1 MPGHLAFPGG
11 GLEDADEPQ
20 RDGALARCASRELRE
35 ETGIEIEPARWRAV
49 GARVTPPMFAARF
62 DARFFLAEVPAE
74 TAPPDVVPS
83 PEEIESLA
91 YVRPGDVVTTWE
103 AGGTLVAP
111 PVLALLREIDLAR
124 PEDAEALA
132 AVIRSANVREEG
144 QPRIELVPGIWV
156 LPVAT
161 LTLPPAT
168 HTNAWIPG
176 AGSFLIVDPG
186 SDDDDELSRL
196 LRVVD
201 RRRREGGGVPQAVLL
216 THHHGDHVRGAA
228 RIASA
233 LGVPVRAHAETLK
246 RLDLAGVRADALDD
260 GDVLDLEGQTAR
272 VLHTP
277 GHAPGHVALHLRER
291 EALLAGDLISGLST
305 ILIDPRDGR
314 MGPYLQSLRRVAA
327 LGCRTVLPAHGPS
340 LPGDSIPK
348 LVEHR
353 LEREVRIRDL
363 LASGPV
369 DLDKLAVAAYR
380 DVPGMPVAL
389 TRLQCLSHLLH
400 LEERGEARRN
410 ELGESWEIVDTSGE
424 RR

>member
-1 MPGHLAFPGG
+1 
-11 GLEDADEPQ
+11 
-20 RDGALARCASRELRE
+20 
-35 ETGIEIEPARWRAV
+35 
-49 GARVTPPMFAARF
+49 
-62 DARFFLAEVPAE
+62 
-74 TAPPDVVPS
+74 
-83 PEEIESLA
+83 
-91 YVRPGDVVTTWE
+91 
-103 AGGTLVAP
+103 
-111 PVLALLREIDLAR
+111 
-124 PEDAEALA
+124 
-132 AVIRSANVREEG
+132 
-144 QPRIELVPGIWV
+144 
-156 LPVAT
+156 
-161 LTLPPAT
+161 
-168 HTNAWIPG
+168 
-176 AGSFLIVDPG
+176 
-186 SDDDDELSRL
+186 
-196 LRVVD
+196 
-201 RRRREGGGVPQAVLL
+201 VPQAVLL

-327 LGCRTVLPAHGPS
+327 LGCRTVLPAHGPP

-369 DLDKLAVAAYR
+369 DLDTLAVAAYR

-389 TRLQCLSHLLH
+389 KRLQCLSHLLH